1 MAPRQMKTVTFTGLK
16 GRDGYPT
23 YPGLIPKH
31 KALEM
36 FNVDGYRA
44 GVARKRG
51 GSTNIFSSTTGEAF
65 NGTIS
70 ALARWVPAASIT
82 AAELIGVDNAATPVV
97 QRLAGG
103 TAWDTMTL
111 TDNFTA
117 ADVADIVMV
126 GYGGGGAIAG
136 DTAHGRP

>member
-65 NGTIS
+65 TGTIS

-82 AAELIGVDNAATPVV
+82 AAELIGVDNAATPRRIFVV
-97 QRLAGG
+97 FSDLA
-103 TAWDTMTL
+103 
-111 TDNFTA
+111 
-117 ADVADIVMV
+117 IVL
-126 GYGGGGAIAG
+126 GPDFFLGHSQYG
-136 DTAHGRP
+136 RCC